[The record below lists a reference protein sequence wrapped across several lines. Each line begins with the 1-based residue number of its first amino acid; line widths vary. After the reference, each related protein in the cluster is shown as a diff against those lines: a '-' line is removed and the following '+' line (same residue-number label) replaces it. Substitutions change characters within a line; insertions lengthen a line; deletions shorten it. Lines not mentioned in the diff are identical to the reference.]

1 MRVLLVRPRVLNAMT
16 VFGAIVCEPLELEYL
31 AAGCRKAG
39 IEAVLYDG
47 VTEYRPFSKV
57 VKAVRPDVV
66 ALTGYLTQEREMAAY
81 VRLAKKVC
89 PRCRVIL
96 GGVHAQLC
104 WERLTFPGVD
114 YICRSESVD
123 DFVTLLQSLDRGGEP
138 PELPGLCRRTEW
150 GWRSAP
156 YVPCDIN
163 DLPLPDRSSW
173 KEKACWYRYT
183 DFSPISTV
191 KTAVSCPFSCT
202 FCYGRNLHGGVY
214 QARDLS
220 SVLDELEGVPGETVF
235 LVDSDFLIEEERVRA
250 FLAGLEARGIR
261 KKFICYARADFI
273 SSHPALM
280 EELCRAGFVM
290 FLVGIE
296 AAQDGRL
303 DRWNK
308 GTSTAVNDTCVEL
321 LHRLGAECV
330 ALTIADPSFT
340 KADFRALYR
349 WAKTRPVRCVSVQV
363 LTPLPAT
370 PFYEARR
377 KDLLTDDFRKFD
389 LAHLVLEPAHMSKTA
404 FRLRYAWLLVRL
416 ALLGRARGAYRFVTP
431 GWVARTLWKGLRRWG
446 TLR

>member
-31 AAGCRKAG
+31 ATGCKNAGMEV
-39 IEAVLYDG
+39 ILYDG

-57 VKAVRPDVV
+57 VKEIQPDAV
-66 ALTGYLTQEREMAAY
+66 ALTGYLTQEKEMAEY

-89 PRCRVIL
+89 PGCRVL
-96 GGVHAQLC
+96 VGGVHAQLC
-104 WERLTFPGVD
+104 WERLTFRGVD

-123 DFVTLLQSLDRGGEP
+123 DFVTLLQCLNRGEEP
-138 PELPGLCRRTEW
+138 PALPGLCRPTES
-150 GWRSAP
+150 GWQSAP
-156 YVPCDIN
+156 YEPCDI
-163 DLPLPDRSSW
+163 DALPLPDRSFW
-173 KEKACWYRYT
+173 VEKARWYRYT

-214 QARDLS
+214 QARRLDL
-220 SVLDELEGVPGETVF
+220 VLDELEKVPGETVF
-235 LVDSDFLIEEERVRA
+235 LVDSDFLIEEGRVRA
-250 FLAGLEARGIR
+250 FLAGLKQRGIH

-273 SSHPALM
+273 AGHR
-280 EELCRAGFVM
+280 ELIEDLCKAGFVM

-303 DRWNK
+303 DHWNK
-308 GTSTAVNDTCVEL
+308 GTTTAVNDACVEL
-321 LHRLGAECV
+321 LHRCGAECV

-370 PFYEARR
+370 PFYEALRQ
-377 KDLLTDDFRKFD
+377 DLLTEDFRKFD

-431 GWVARTLWKGLRRWG
+431 GWVVRTLWKGLRRWG

>member
-31 AAGCRKAG
+31 AAGCKAAG
-39 IEAVLYDG
+39 IACSIYDG
-47 VTEYRPFSKV
+47 VTEYRTFSGV
-57 VKAVRPDVV
+57 VKAVQPDVM
-66 ALTGYLTQEREMAAY
+66 ALTGYLTQEKEMADY
-81 VRLAKKVC
+81 VRLTKKVC
-89 PRCRVIL
+89 PGCRVIV

-104 WERLTFPGVD
+104 WERLTFPGVE

-123 DFVTLLQSLDRGGEP
+123 DFVTLLQCLDRGAAP
-138 PELPGLCRRTEW
+138 PDLPGLCRRTAS
-150 GWRSAP
+150 GWQTAP
-156 YVPCDIN
+156 YVPCDM
-163 DLPLPDRSSW
+163 DALPLPDRSGW
-173 KEKACWYRYT
+173 AEKAHWYRYT
-183 DFSPISTV
+183 DFSPISTM
-191 KTAVSCPFSCT
+191 KTAASCPFSCA

-214 QARDLS
+214 QARRLEL
-220 SVLDELEGVPGETVF
+220 VLDELEGVPGETVF
-235 LVDSDFLIEEERVRA
+235 LVDSDFLIEEGRVRA
-250 FLAGLEARGIR
+250 FLAGLKERGIR
-261 KKFICYARADFI
+261 KKFICYARADFLAG
-273 SSHPALM
+273 HPELTEAL
-280 EELCRAGFVM
+280 CGAGFVM

-303 DRWNK
+303 EAWNK
-308 GTSTAVNDTCVEL
+308 GTSTAVNDACVEL

-349 WAKTRPVRCVSVQV
+349 WAETRPVRCVSVQI

-377 KDLLTDDFRKFD
+377 GELLTENFRNFD
-389 LAHLVLEPAHMSKTA
+389 LAHLVLPPAHMSKTG

-431 GWVARTLWKGLRRWG
+431 GWVLGTLRNGLRRWR